1 MAAPLPRALLV
12 LTLVAGCGRPPDLG
26 LAMDSGERDRPPPAL
41 VPLGPLIAAAGAPG
55 AAGAEG
61 AAAAADLAARAA
73 ALRARAAL
81 LRGPVLSE
89 AERAAL
95 SRNVAERAGSR

>member
-26 LAMDSGERDRPPPAL
+26 LAMDSGEGDRPPPAL

-55 AAGAEG
+55 AEGAEG
-61 AAAAADLAARAA
+61 AAAADLAARAA

-95 SRNVAERAGSR
+95 SRNVAERAGSG